1 VRTEARAKEAA
12 EAAQGG
18 RSNSTSSGRARTSTT
33 AQPDQTG
40 IKERREGKRAREA
53 SAPCRP
59 TAASPAGSLAWSRRA
74 RVAGARRTLGLGV
87 LEEVL
92 LLVGFLDLLHVGR
105 KVILRLGRIKSG
117 RGGEGPS
124 KSARL
129 VGRAQVAAGRSTRA
143 EHEHT
148 AGVDREATGRSE
160 WRERR
165 QAGTGEDDK
174 NVSGLS
180 SYRTIGPTRV
190 RLSHSQD

>member
-33 AQPDQTG
+33 AQPDQTD

-105 KVILRLGRIKSG
+105 KVILRLGREKSG
-117 RGGEGPS
+117 RGGEGA
-124 KSARL
+124 KVRARARGWSD
-129 VGRAQVAAGRSTRA
+129 GRRSQRGARGRSTSTRRGS
-143 EHEHT
+143 T
-148 AGVDREATGRSE
+148 GKRRVDRNGENGGRQGRVRTTRMSAVCPPTGR
-160 WRERR
+160 
-165 QAGTGEDDK
+165 
-174 NVSGLS
+174 
-180 SYRTIGPTRV
+180 
-190 RLSHSQD
+190 